1 MATSTL
7 IQYLG
12 TSQTTGLGVSAP
24 VGGDTMDRS
33 QVETFIAG
41 GVIAAGDWVI
51 FDTSAT
57 GANRVLQ
64 VIQSP
69 ATAGNPLVVGVAA
82 EAAAASGVKIKVVI
96 DGYWATANVVTGVL
110 KGEAVTTSGAT
121 AGRALKYATGT
132 HTNTLPC
139 GVALADAA
147 ANVAP
152 VWVFKRF

>member
-1 MATSTL
+1 MATNTL

-12 TSQTTGLGVSAP
+12 TSQTTGLGVSSP
-24 VGGDTMDRS
+24 VGGDVMDRS
-33 QVETFIAG
+33 QTETFIAG
-41 GVIAAGDWVI
+41 GSITAGDWVI

-69 ATAGNPLVVGVAA
+69 ATAGNPLVVGVAT
-82 EAAAASGVKIKVVI
+82 ETVSSGAKVKVVI